1 MHVMVNAIYVQQCLT
16 SKSRC
21 WSESGNGEDI
31 LAVPVRDDPIGSSRG
46 LRLRMCFVDD
56 LDCGLEDEVIS
67 VLVFGS
73 EIAEEMV
80 SVLPELWRCI
90 LILVVRLNK

>member
-1 MHVMVNAIYVQQCLT
+1 
-16 SKSRC
+16 
-21 WSESGNGEDI
+21 
-31 LAVPVRDDPIGSSRG
+31 
-46 LRLRMCFVDD
+46 MCFVDD

-90 LILVVRLNK
+90 LVVRLK